1 MTKATASPKADSTIR
16 LSDGRR
22 MACSEWGDPGG
33 RPVVLLHGSGGSRL
47 LCPDED
53 ATEAA
58 SVRLITIDRPGY
70 GMSELRSGRT
80 LLDWVDDFVEL
91 ADRLDISRCPV
102 VGWSGGAPFTLA
114 LGFGLPNRVTTL
126 GLAAPGS
133 ISTLIP
139 GIAEAA
145 GWSAGYRADAE
156 LFARDRAAGI
166 TAFEERYAWISGDG
180 WEVLFDEEFGA
191 VDDRLLADPEIRAAM
206 KTMVREGAR
215 QGAGGRVADEVADL
229 SPLGFSVTD
238 IKQDVVIWSGA
249 LDGIDIQMTVDYL
262 AHAIPRATLVTY
274 PDGAHL
280 FPFERW
286 AEMLAALFE
295 GRAAGNAPAE

>member
-1 MTKATASPKADSTIR
+1 MATASPKVDSTIR

-22 MACSEWGDPGG
+22 MAYSEWGDLGG
-33 RPVVLLHGSGGSRL
+33 RPVVLAHGGSGSRL
-47 LCPDED
+47 LCPDGD

-58 SVRLITIDRPGY
+58 GVRLITIDRPGY
-70 GMSELRSGRT
+70 GLSELRTGRT

-91 ADRLDISRCPV
+91 ADRLDISRCAV
-102 VGWSGGAPFTLA
+102 VGWSGGAPFALA
-114 LGFGLPNRVTTL
+114 LGFRLPNRVTTL
-126 GLAAPGS
+126 GFAAPAS

-156 LFARDRAAGI
+156 LFARDPAAGL
-166 TAFEERYAWISGDG
+166 ASFEERYAWISGDG
-180 WEVLFDEEFGA
+180 WEALFDEDFGA
-191 VDDRLLADPEIRAAM
+191 VDDRLLADPEIRQAM

-215 QGAGGRVADEVADL
+215 QGAAGRVADEVVEL
-229 SPLGFSVTD
+229 SPMGFSVTD
-238 IKQDVVIWSGA
+238 ITQPVHVWSGA
-249 LDGIDIQMTVDYL
+249 LDGIDIRMTVDYL
-262 AHAIPRATLVTY
+262 VHAIPRATLITY

-286 AEMLAALFE
+286 AEMLATLLE
-295 GRAAGNAPAE
+295 DGAAGNVPAH